1 MSDFGENSLVGSKI
15 VRFLWKWMALA
26 EISTKVIL
34 LLKKKES
41 SVPLLAVQIHFMV
54 PMVCLRACTSSSFR
68 MIRTEDADGA
78 ISSNVSMGKVPF
90 S

>member
-1 MSDFGENSLVGSKI
+1 MEMDGPSRNLDKGYSS
-15 VRFLWKWMALA
+15 
-26 EISTKVIL
+26 S
-34 LLKKKES
+34 KKKES

-54 PMVCLRACTSSSFR
+54 PMICLRACTSSSFR

-78 ISSNVSMGKVPF
+78 ISSNVSMGKVAF